1 MDIKEDPL
9 PCPCESGKN
18 YKNCCRKYIEREA
31 ETPNAETLMRSRYTA
46 FVQMNEAYLRYS
58 WHPDTCPD
66 DLNLDKNTKWLGLK
80 IKHGNNQHED
90 IVEFIAR
97 YKINGKAFRL
107 HEISRFTKY
116 SNRWVYLD
124 ANS

>member
-1 MDIKEDPL
+1 MAIKEDL
-9 PCPCESGKN
+9 LLCPCESGKN
-18 YKNCCRKYIEREA
+18 YQNCCRKYIERET
-31 ETPNAETLMRSRYTA
+31 ETPDAETLMRSRYTA

-58 WHPDTCPD
+58 WHPETCPD

-80 IKHGNNQHED
+80 VKHGNNQHKD
-90 IVEFIAR
+90 TVEFIAR

-107 HEISRFTKY
+107 HEISRFKKH

-124 ANS
+124 GNS